1 MIQYATISP
10 LPPVLLFKHRQ
21 VSRVASHE
29 GVQPLLRVTRPLP
42 QTQEACM
49 VSTCSKPHCTCILIG
64 SHWSSPLSVLDA
76 LPETSCTAPFNL
88 LSLISNIA
96 VLWSRYHLP
105 AKWIPLN
112 SSNKQITW
120 QNNPSIASS
129 RHSHPNI
136 FGLKGTRTPS
146 LVNFFE
152 KNPRRGAKSSDPAKT
167 KPCSTYITSCA
178 RHVEKKQGDMWHGK
192 VIWPSHAGRQMKR
205 SVSM

>member
-10 LPPVLLFKHRQ
+10 PPPVLLFKHRQ
-21 VSRVASHE
+21 VSRVAPYE

-129 RHSHPNI
+129 RHSHQYFWFEGNKNTFTGKLFWRKIQGEAQNHP
-136 FGLKGTRTPS
+136 TRRS
-146 LVNFFE
+146 L
-152 KNPRRGAKSSDPAKT
+152 S
-167 KPCSTYITSCA
+167 
-178 RHVEKKQGDMWHGK
+178 HVAH
-192 VIWPSHAGRQMKR
+192 I
-205 SVSM
+205 